1 MVWNDTSSLYTPRC
15 KDFNAAFKGMPGIT
29 THATEISRDD
39 GTFADFD
46 GSVYINHRE
55 WVAITATDGK
65 FMVYINNPGC
75 PVDADGCP
83 VFTKEYPQQQWVF
96 GYYES
101 FKRALNRAM
110 AIVRGYTY
118 PKPIEIW

>member
-46 GSVYINHRE
+46 G
-55 WVAITATDGK
+55 A
-65 FMVYINNPGC
+65 VYINNPGC

-83 VFTKEYPQQQWVF
+83 VFTKEHPQQQWVF

>member
-29 THATEISRDD
+29 THATEISRED

-46 GSVYINHRE
+46 GAVYINHRE

-65 FMVYINNPGC
+65 LIGFSQALI
-75 PVDADGCP
+75 
-83 VFTKEYPQQQWVF
+83 
-96 GYYES
+96 S
-101 FKRALNRAM
+101 FRQSLQM
-110 AIVRGYTY
+110 LLSV
-118 PKPIEIW
+118 P